1 MFSSSV
7 PRYARLYGAFSRLLT
22 AVPRNPRF
30 LKFLAG
36 GETTSNRFIRTLLME
51 EGGHAVCRRSVRTLK
66 AGRSRCCRTSE
77 LQIEGNGENQH
88 RV

>member
-1 MFSSSV
+1 MSSGCV
-7 PRYARLYGAFSRLLT
+7 PPKCRLSGAFSKLLT

-36 GETTSNRFIRTLLME
+36 GETISNRFIWTLLME
-51 EGGHAVCRRSVRTLK
+51 EGGYAVCRRSVQTLK

-77 LQIEGNGENQH
+77 LQIEGNGENHH